1 MQKKDKKVKKI
12 MMKKVSHMP
21 LYHGIYRLKENFYI
35 KNEEWGSN
43 EENCR

>member
-21 LYHGIYRLKENFYI
+21 LYHGTLDIWQKQED
-35 KNEEWGSN
+35 K
-43 EENCR
+43 

>member
-21 LYHGIYRLKENFYI
+21 LYHGIYRLKENFLERFI
-35 KNEEWGSN
+35 NKVF
-43 EENCR
+43 